1 MRQTIW
7 NDIKFRIIGS
17 QNSLIHLIA
26 INVVAF
32 LGMAIPVGL
41 VGLFGVNGMQNAY
54 EGFGEWMFLP
64 GDFLTLL
71 TRPWTLVTHFFLH
84 SFSIRHI
91 LWNMLFLWWFGR
103 IFHSLMGNQR
113 SIQLYVLSGLVG
125 GLSFMIAANIL
136 PTMSPENRLV
146 GASGAVTGFI
156 LAATTLNPLYSIRLL
171 FFGDVKIWMIAAF
184 FVVGD
189 LIFIAENTGGRIAHL
204 AGGLTGYLFVTQLKN
219 GNDFGAWIS
228 RFNQAVL
235 AFFKPKEKSK
245 FKVHSN
251 PSGKA
256 SSGKSQS
263 SFSNAVSQEEIDAIL
278 DKISKSGYDSLSKRE
293 RDILFKVSDKN

>member
-7 NDIKFRIIGS
+7 DDIKFRIIGS

-32 LGMAIPVGL
+32 LAMAIPVGL
-41 VGLFGVNGMQNAY
+41 VGLFGVNGMQSAY
-54 EGFGEWMFLP
+54 DAFGEWMFLP

-113 SIQLYVLSGLVG
+113 SVQLYILSGLVG
-125 GLSFMIAANIL
+125 GLAFMAAANL
-136 PTMSPENRLV
+136 FPTMSPTNRLV

-156 LAATTLNPLYSIRLL
+156 LAATTLNPLYGIRLL

-204 AGGLTGYLFVTQLKN
+204 AGGLTGYLFVTQLRK
-219 GNDFGAWIS
+219 GNDFGAWITK
-228 RFNQAVL
+228 FNQGVL
-235 AFFKPKEKSK
+235 AFFKPKEKSNL
-245 FKVHSN
+245 KVHSN
-251 PSGKA
+251 PS
-256 SSGKSQS
+256 SRTTSNQS
-263 SFSNAVSQEEIDAIL
+263 SFNNAVSQAEIDAIL

-293 RDILFKVSDKN
+293 RDILFKASDKN